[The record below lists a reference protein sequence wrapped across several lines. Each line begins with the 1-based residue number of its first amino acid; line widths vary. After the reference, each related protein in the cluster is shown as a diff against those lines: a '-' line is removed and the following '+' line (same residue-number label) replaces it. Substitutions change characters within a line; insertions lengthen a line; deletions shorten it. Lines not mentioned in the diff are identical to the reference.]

1 MKIVQFTDCYFPTI
15 NGVCSSIKSLVSGLA
30 KMDHKLLVIA
40 PLVPTKLS
48 NYPADSHLNKEN
60 SSQENIKFLYLS
72 SMVMPQLKD
81 NRIGFPWPWK
91 IWSEIKKFSPDLI
104 HIHTPGTVGLMGLIY
119 AKLFKVPY
127 MFTHH
132 TLFEEYL
139 TYFPFPSSLSK
150 KLILAWMR
158 LFWNNSF
165 LVVAPSRKVSQRLL
179 EQGCKAP
186 FKVIPSGLHLDS
198 FRNGQRDKLQK
209 ELKLSDKP
217 FLYVGR
223 VAYEKSINFI
233 IEAFSVLNAKLKN
246 EDKLTEKGAEALL
259 HLVIIG
265 DGPARADLE
274 KLVDSKDLS
283 LLVHFLGWRKREEL
297 KDYYASSL
305 AFVFASETETQ
316 GLVVAEAEAAGLPV
330 IAVKASGVDEA
341 LPQEKNLSV
350 DSGKIDQFA
359 QHMYELWKDR
369 KKAQEMGVVASQF
382 VEDNFSEKTV
392 LAKYQNIYDSLS
404 LSEKSRF
411 STENK
416 A

>member
-15 NGVCSSIKSLVSGLA
+15 NGVCSSIKSLVFGLA
-30 KMDHKLLVIA
+30 KMNHEILVIA
-40 PLVPTKLS
+40 PSVPIKS
-48 NYPADSHLNKEN
+48 NNSSIEDNANKEN
-60 SSQENIKFLYLS
+60 SHEKNIKFIYLS
-72 SMVMPQLKD
+72 SVVMPQLKD

-91 IWSEIKKFSPDLI
+91 TWSEIKKFSPDLI

-139 TYFPFPSSLSK
+139 TYFPLPGALSK
-150 KLILAWMR
+150 KIILAWMR

-198 FRNGQRDKLQK
+198 FRNGQSDRLQK
-209 ELKLSDKP
+209 ELNLSDKP

-223 VAYEKSINFI
+223 VAYEKSIDFI
-233 IEAFSVLNAKLKN
+233 IKAFSALVDKLKT
-246 EDKLTEKGAEALL
+246 EGISTDKNAENLP

-265 DGPARADLE
+265 DGPARASLE
-274 KLVDSKDLS
+274 KLVENKALS
-283 LLVHFLGWRKREEL
+283 SLVHFLGWRKREEL

-305 AFVFASETETQ
+305 AFLFASETETQ

-341 LPQEKNLSV
+341 LPPEENLSV
-350 DSGKIDQFA
+350 ESGKLDQFA
-359 QHMYELWKDR
+359 HYMHELWKDR
-369 KKAQEMGVVASQF
+369 KKAQEVGLAASQF
-382 VEDNFSEKTV
+382 VENNFSEKTV
-392 LAKYQNIYDSLS
+392 LATYEDVYNSLQRA
-404 LSEKSRF
+404 K
-411 STENK
+411 N
-416 A
+416 

>member
-15 NGVCSSIKSLVSGLA
+15 NGVCSSIKSLVFGLA
-30 KMDHKLLVIA
+30 KMDHKILVIA
-40 PLVPTKLS
+40 PSVPVKLS
-48 NYPADSHLNKEN
+48 SCSTKNDLNEEN

-72 SMVMPQLKD
+72 SVVMPQLKD
-81 NRIGFPWPWK
+81 NRIGFPWPWR
-91 IWSEIKKFSPDLI
+91 IWSEIKNFAPDLI

-119 AKLFKVPY
+119 SKLFKVPY

-179 EQGCKAP
+179 EQGCQAP

-198 FRNGQRDKLQK
+198 FRNGKCDKLQK
-209 ELKLSDKP
+209 ELNLSDKP

-223 VAYEKSINFI
+223 VAYEKSIDFI
-233 IEAFSVLNAKLKN
+233 IKAFSALNDKLK
-246 EDKLTEKGAEALL
+246 TEGQLREKSAEALP

-265 DGPARADLE
+265 DGPARASLE
-274 KLVDSKDLS
+274 RLVNSKNLS

-341 LPQEKNLSV
+341 LPPEENLGV
-350 DSGKIDQFA
+350 DSGKVDQFA
-359 QHMYELWKDR
+359 QYMYELWKDR
-369 KKAQEMGVVASQF
+369 KKAKEIGLAASQF
-382 VEDNFSEKTV
+382 VESNFSEKTV
-392 LAKYQNIYDSLS
+392 LATYQSIYGSLS
-404 LSEKSRF
+404 LPKTVHF
-411 STENK
+411 STEYR

>member
-15 NGVCSSIKSLVSGLA
+15 NGVCSSIKSLVFGLA
-30 KMDHKLLVIA
+30 KMNHEILVIA
-40 PLVPTKLS
+40 PSVPVKSNNLS
-48 NYPADSHLNKEN
+48 IENNSNKEN
-60 SSQENIKFLYLS
+60 SYEKNIKFIYLS
-72 SMVMPQLKD
+72 SVVMPQLKD

-91 IWSEIKKFSPDLI
+91 TWSEIKKFSPDLI

-139 TYFPFPSSLSK
+139 TYFPLPGALSK
-150 KLILAWMR
+150 KIILAWMR

-198 FRNGQRDKLQK
+198 FRNGQRDRLQE

-223 VAYEKSINFI
+223 VAYEKSIDFI
-233 IEAFSVLNAKLKN
+233 IKAFSVFVDKLKVEN
-246 EDKLTEKGAEALL
+246 VSIDKSAENLP
-259 HLVIIG
+259 HLVLIG

-274 KLVDSKDLS
+274 KLVENKALS
-283 LLVHFLGWRKREEL
+283 SLVHFLGWRKREEL

-305 AFVFASETETQ
+305 AFLFASETETQ

-330 IAVKASGVDEA
+330 IAIKASGVDEA
-341 LPQEKNLSV
+341 LPPEDNLSV
-350 DSGKIDQFA
+350 DSGQTEKFVA
-359 QHMYELWKDR
+359 YMYELWKDR
-369 KKAQEMGVVASQF
+369 KKAQALGLSASQF
-382 VEDNFSEKTV
+382 VENNFSEKTV
-392 LAKYQNIYDSLS
+392 LATYEDVYNSLQRIS
-404 LSEKSRF
+404 
-411 STENK
+411 NG
-416 A
+416 